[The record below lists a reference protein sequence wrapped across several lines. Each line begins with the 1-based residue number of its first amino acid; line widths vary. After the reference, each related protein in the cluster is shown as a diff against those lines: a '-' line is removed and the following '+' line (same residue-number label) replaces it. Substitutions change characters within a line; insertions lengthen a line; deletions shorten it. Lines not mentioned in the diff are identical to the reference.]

1 MLPASLG
8 SLAEALKTARA
19 KVKARF
25 ADAGERRAFL
35 AGLLMRG
42 GPLDPLAVHADPD
55 ATIKTALGGGVEAG
69 GLEHVALTST
79 DPDEL
84 TLRAARLLAGAD
96 RVYHLPDV
104 PPAILDR
111 ARADAER
118 NAASA
123 PPSAGPPGRMED
135 DQY

>member
-35 AGLLMRG
+35 DGLLMRG
-42 GPLDPLAVHADPD
+42 GPLDPLASHADPD

-96 RVYHLPDV
+96 RVYPPPDV
-104 PPAILDR
+104 R
-111 ARADAER
+111 
-118 NAASA
+118 
-123 PPSAGPPGRMED
+123 PGGQGGVEGTGGIS
-135 DQY
+135 

>member
-1 MLPASLG
+1 
-8 SLAEALKTARA
+8 
-19 KVKARF
+19 
-25 ADAGERRAFL
+25 
-35 AGLLMRG
+35 MRG
-42 GPLDPLAVHADPD
+42 GPLDPLASHADPD

-111 ARADAER
+111 ARRCGADRCVRPA
-118 NAASA
+118 
-123 PPSAGPPGRMED
+123 PGRAAGTVRVYRMEPGVNREWA
-135 DQY
+135 YVG